1 MSDPRREPAPEPE
14 VCGMTLQVS
23 TETVRGDRLVVMT
36 VGTDAFW
43 VDAPTARL
51 MAARLLQAAEETER
65 GGRC

>member
-1 MSDPRREPAPEPE
+1 
-14 VCGMTLQVS
+14 MTLSVS

-36 VGTDAFW
+36 VGPDAFW

>member
-14 VCGMTLQVS
+14 ACQLTISVS

-36 VGTDAFW
+36 VGTDSYW
-43 VDAPTARL
+43 VEASSARL